1 MHPYPT
7 NAPPST
13 GLLSTT
19 LSLYKN
25 QGLPDHEPEI
35 ELFPSYVRTSACA
48 RTHTISWRRDRE
60 MKGGGGGSADDAYS
74 AGPLGLGSYRRGG
87 APWPRCGGY
96 VVPPTHGRCMPCT
109 PTARTMLIGGDPG
122 GAHLLRAY
130 LSCFSISTATTRTS
144 SVSIYLSLVLL
155 CYPGIKHITHCL
167 PGRLY

>member
-60 MKGGGGGSADDAYS
+60 MKGGDGKAA
-74 AGPLGLGSYRRGG
+74 A
-87 APWPRCGGY
+87 
-96 VVPPTHGRCMPCT
+96 VVLL
-109 PTARTMLIGGDPG
+109 TMLI
-122 GAHLLRAY
+122 L
-130 LSCFSISTATTRTS
+130 
-144 SVSIYLSLVLL
+144 LVLSASVHTVVAARRGQGAEGTS
-155 CYPGIKHITHCL
+155 YPRRTAAACHALQLHVRC
-167 PGRLY
+167 